1 MITKEKYEF
10 ALEKIEELLPLV
22 DGYDQSG
29 REATELA
36 IFSDIVIEYEKEHF
50 PIEQPTRA
58 ELIEL
63 ALEEKQMTQKE
74 LANQI
79 GVSASRISDYVSGKS
94 EPSLKVAGKLCLA
107 LDISPAAML
116 GIA

>member
-10 ALEKIEELLPLV
+10 ALEKVEELLPLV

-29 REATELA
+29 KEATELA
-36 IFSDIVIEYEKEHF
+36 IFSDIVIEYEKEFF
-50 PIEQPTRA
+50 PIQQPTRA

-107 LDISPAAML
+107 LGISPAAML
-116 GIA
+116 GIG